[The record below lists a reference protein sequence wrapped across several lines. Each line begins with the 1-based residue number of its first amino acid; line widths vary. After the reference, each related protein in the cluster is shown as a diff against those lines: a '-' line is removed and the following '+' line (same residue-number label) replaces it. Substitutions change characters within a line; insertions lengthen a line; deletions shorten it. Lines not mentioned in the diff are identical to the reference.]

1 MWKEIPEPDG
11 RWRLL
16 FGGCRWRQHPRDD
29 SLFPQ
34 FADGDPLTG
43 QAPGPAGGPAA
54 HPRPPHPR
62 LEAEG
67 FAPSAGHQHRIDELF
82 ALTFPALA
90 AAGVAF
96 QYRWGGLQC
105 FTADDRPLVG
115 AVEPGSRVFT
125 IAGLSGRGNSYSDV
139 ATEYL
144 AGVFAGRPS
153 AIATEFGDVFEKYL
167 AIDRESAV
175 WRTGGTGGKKAAGT
189 IKLPNHQIEEPGT
202 GIGLEY
208 WGIDV

>member
-1 MWKEIPEPDG
+1 M
-11 RWRLL
+11 
-16 FGGCRWRQHPRDD
+16 
-29 SLFPQ
+29 
-34 FADGDPLTG
+34 
-43 QAPGPAGGPAA
+43 
-54 HPRPPHPR
+54 
-62 LEAEG
+62 
-67 FAPSAGHQHRIDELF
+67 
-82 ALTFPALA
+82 
-90 AAGVAF
+90 V
-96 QYRWGGLQC
+96 
-105 FTADDRPLVG
+105 TADDRPLVG
-115 AVEPGSRVFT
+115 AVEPGGRVFT
-125 IAGLSGRGNSYSDV
+125 IAGLPGRGNSYSDV

-208 WGIDV
+208 WGRDV